1 MNSLQSSEP
10 DYNIDT
16 VAVHAGRPARTPDG
30 PINPPIV
37 ASSTL
42 HAGGPYGYGR
52 EWNETLAALE
62 ETIGALEG
70 GHATV
75 YSSGMA
81 AANAVFD
88 LVPMGGVIVASSHS
102 YAAIGARLEELA
114 ASGRIVLR
122 HADLTDA
129 ADISK
134 QISGDGKPADLV
146 WFESPTNPLLEICD
160 IRAAAHAAHAV
171 GALLAID
178 NTFMTPVRQQP
189 IVLGADIVMH
199 SVTKGL
205 SGHADLLM
213 GAVVTASSELAE
225 KMVGRRI
232 LLGAVPSAFDA
243 FLAIRGIRTLSI
255 RIDRGE
261 ENAKSLAER
270 LANHPAVS
278 EVFYPGL
285 ATHPNAQV
293 HAQQAS
299 GPGLMISFLAGKNA
313 DDADKVCESTLLA
326 ANATSLG
333 GVETLLERRR
343 RWSHENVAVPENLI
357 RLSVGIENVDD
368 LWADLDQAL
377 NQVE

>member
-1 MNSLQSSEP
+1 MNLSQPTGP

-16 VAVHAGRPARTPDG
+16 VAVHSGRPARTPDG

-62 ETIGALEG
+62 ETIGSLEG

-88 LVPMGGVIVASSHS
+88 IVPMGGVIVASSHS

-114 ASGRIVLR
+114 HSGRIVLR
-122 HADLTDA
+122 HADVTDA
-129 ADISK
+129 SDIAK

-160 IRAAAHAAHAV
+160 IRAAAHAAHSV

-205 SGHADLLM
+205 AGHADLLM
-213 GAVVTASSELAE
+213 GAVVTADSELAE

-261 ENAKSLAER
+261 ENAKILAER

-278 EVFYPGL
+278 KVYYPGL
-285 ATHPNAQV
+285 ATHPNAQI

-299 GPGLMISFLAGKNA
+299 GPGLMISFLAGNSA
-313 DDADKVCESTLLA
+313 EAADKVCESTLLA

-357 RLSVGIENVDD
+357 RLSVGIENVED
-368 LWADLDQAL
+368 LWADLDRAL
-377 NQVE
+377 NQVN

>member
-1 MNSLQSSEP
+1 MNESQSIGP

-16 VAVHAGRPARTPDG
+16 VAVHAGRPDRTPDG

-37 ASSTL
+37 LSSTM
-42 HAGGPYGYGR
+42 HAGGQYGYGR

-70 GHATV
+70 GYASV

-81 AANAVFD
+81 AANAAFD

-102 YAAIGARLEELA
+102 YAAVGTRLEELA

-122 HADLTDA
+122 HADVTN
-129 ADISK
+129 ADEIIR
-134 QISGDGKPADLV
+134 QINGDGQSADLV
-146 WFESPTNPLLEICD
+146 WFESPTNPLLEVCD

-178 NTFMTPVRQQP
+178 NTFMTPARQQP
-189 IVLGADIVMH
+189 LTLGADIVMH

-213 GAVVTASSELAE
+213 GALATRDADLH
-225 KMVGRRI
+225 KKFINRRV

-243 FLAIRGIRTLSI
+243 FLALRGIRTLSV

-261 ENAKSLAER
+261 ENARILAARLAE
-270 LANHPAVS
+270 HPAVTK
-278 EVFYPGL
+278 VYYPGL
-285 ATHPNAQV
+285 AGHPNADI
-293 HAQQAS
+293 HAEQSS
-299 GPGLMISFLAGKNA
+299 GPGLMISFLVGNSSA
-313 DDADKVCESTLLA
+313 DADKVCESTLLA

-343 RWSHENVAVPENLI
+343 RWTHENVDVPENLI
-357 RLSVGIENVDD
+357 RLSVGIENVED
-368 LWADLDQAL
+368 LWADLNQAL
-377 NQVE
+377 NQLK